1 MGSISFIIQG
11 ISMKLGRYIGIG
23 ILQWGTGTFLPHRG
37 AASEGTERIIAHS

>member
-23 ILQWGTGTFLPHRG
+23 IGIVEFPY
-37 AASEGTERIIAHS
+37 